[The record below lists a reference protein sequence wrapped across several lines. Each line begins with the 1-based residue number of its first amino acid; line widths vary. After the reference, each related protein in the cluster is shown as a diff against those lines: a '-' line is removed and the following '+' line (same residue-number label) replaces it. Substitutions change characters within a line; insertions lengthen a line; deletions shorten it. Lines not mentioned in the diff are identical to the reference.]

1 MNPLSPSSTKVAIE
15 DELEAIPEDETTP
28 LKSFKEMEE
37 EKEAEKKKQQRFVW
51 LDTNCHLLNTLP
63 LQDDIAL
70 VISMI
75 CILILTCVIVVTK
88 VGNME

>member
-37 EKEAEKKKQQRFVW
+37 EKEAEKKKQQRFVRPGGIGIFT
-51 LDTNCHLLNTLP
+51 LITICRMTLL
-63 LQDDIAL
+63 
-70 VISMI
+70 
-75 CILILTCVIVVTK
+75 
-88 VGNME
+88 